1 MPHHEGGRLHVRG
14 DWLRS
19 NPVAGLKQ
27 PPTIGLDDFVVQ
39 ASRLPA
45 NKQAGRLH
53 HNRKRR
59 RYG

>member
-45 NKQAGRLH
+45 KRQAGRLH
-53 HNRKRR
+53 HN
-59 RYG
+59 Y